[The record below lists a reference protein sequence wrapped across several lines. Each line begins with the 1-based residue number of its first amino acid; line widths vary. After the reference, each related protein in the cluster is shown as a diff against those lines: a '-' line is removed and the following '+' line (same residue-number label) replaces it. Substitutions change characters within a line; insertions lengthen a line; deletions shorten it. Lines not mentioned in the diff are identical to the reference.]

1 MILIL
6 SFSWC
11 IFLDLLWCGVHCKYN
26 ENLTVCVKIN
36 ACTEWRLWF
45 WVKDATDDHTSAF
58 NWSRDSIYGANILLG
73 MGGAV
78 VLVMSMAM
86 IAYLVGPYSVSL
98 LVLVSTMYE
107 SNFTITVCW
116 YVSWLILEKD
126 TDKVLHGALIYLSL
140 PTSKYNNTIG
150 SVLAVPLT

>member
-1 MILIL
+1 M
-6 SFSWC
+6 
-11 IFLDLLWCGVHCKYN
+11 
-26 ENLTVCVKIN
+26 
-36 ACTEWRLWF
+36 
-45 WVKDATDDHTSAF
+45 KDATDDHTSAF

-107 SNFTITVCW
+107 SNFTITVC
-116 YVSWLILEKD
+116 
-126 TDKVLHGALIYLSL
+126 
-140 PTSKYNNTIG
+140 
-150 SVLAVPLT
+150 